1 MSVQF
6 RLLANNALVG
16 PPVDFNTAR
25 AVEVLAALGFVP
37 KPGEDIW
44 SVLDGEL
51 PAQEFLG
58 RVLVALGLAP
68 TDEGCE
74 GRVLTPAEVAA
85 DPVLSQVAGTRT
97 TVEVGGRRE
106 GYLQERLGELRE
118 LAETALREG
127 FDVGWS

>member
-6 RLLANNALVG
+6 RLLANDSLVG

-37 KPGEDIW
+37 APGEDIW
-44 SVLDGEL
+44 SILGGEV
-51 PAQEFLG
+51 PAQDFLG
-58 RVLVALGLAP
+58 RVLVAQCLSP
-68 TDEGCE
+68 VDEGCE
-74 GRVLTPAEVAA
+74 GRILTSAEVAA
-85 DPVLSQVAGTRT
+85 DPVLSLLTGTRT
-97 TVEVGGRRE
+97 TVEVGHRRE
-106 GYLQERLGELRE
+106 GYLQERLEELRE